1 MKRLLIASAIVAL
14 STSAMAADAVIE
26 PPPVVEPMVEAPVL
40 FSWTGANAGIQGGY
54 GWTDYTESVN
64 GSTVF
69 DRGLDGASLGGF
81 VGYDHQFSNNVV
93 LGVAGDL
100 EYNWNEKKGSL
111 GLADYAVD
119 TDMTY
124 SVRARAGY
132 AMDRTLI
139 YATAGWAGAQVN
151 KEITTPL
158 ATVDSKSDMNGYTVG
173 AGVDFAITD
182 NMFTRAEYRYTD
194 FGSDTVNGV
203 KMDLDQHAVKVGLG
217 VKF

>member
-1 MKRLLIASAIVAL
+1 MKRLLIASAIAAL
-14 STSAMAADAVIE
+14 GTSAMAADVVYEA
-26 PPPVVEPMVEAPVL
+26 PPVEAPMVEAPVL
-40 FSWTGANAGIQGGY
+40 FSWTGANAGVQGGF
-54 GWTDYTESVN
+54 GWADYTESAN
-64 GSTVF
+64 GNTVF
-69 DRGLDGASLGGF
+69 ERSLDGASLGGF
-81 VGYDHQFSNNVV
+81 IGYDHQFANNFV
-93 LGVAGDL
+93 LGAVGDL
-100 EYNWNEKKGSL
+100 EYNWNEKDGTL
-111 GLADYAVD
+111 GTANYAID

-139 YATAGWAGAQVN
+139 YATAGWAGARVD
-151 KEITTPL
+151 KEIVTPS
-158 ATVDSKSDMNGYTVG
+158 ANIDSKSNMNGYTVG